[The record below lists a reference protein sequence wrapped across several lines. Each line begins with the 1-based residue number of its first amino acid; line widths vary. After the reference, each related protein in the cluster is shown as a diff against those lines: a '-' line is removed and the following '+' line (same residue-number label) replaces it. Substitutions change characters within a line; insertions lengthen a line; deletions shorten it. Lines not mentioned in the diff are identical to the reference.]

1 MLNTEQILILNFINI
16 FDKFKLV
23 LRTIKLNN
31 ILTLTLTHV
40 KNI

>member
-1 MLNTEQILILNFINI
+1 MLNTEQILILNLINI
-16 FDKFKLV
+16 FEKFKLV
-23 LRTIKLNN
+23 LQTINLNN